1 MTDDQPRS
9 DDEIIASIA
18 DATGVDPT
26 RARFML
32 GLQRGDVSGDV
43 VVMGGA
49 HFDPPAVELSSI
61 EGGRIVHAAT
71 GVGASFLLIETLM
84 GETWPEPELA
94 PATPR
99 R

>member
-1 MTDDQPRS
+1 MTHDQPRS

-18 DATGVDPT
+18 DATGVDPAH
-26 RARFML
+26 ARFML

-61 EGGRIVHAAT
+61 EGGRIVYAAT
-71 GVGASFLLIETLM
+71 GVSTSFLLVETLM
-84 GETWPEPELA
+84 GETWPTPELV
-94 PATPR
+94 PVTPR